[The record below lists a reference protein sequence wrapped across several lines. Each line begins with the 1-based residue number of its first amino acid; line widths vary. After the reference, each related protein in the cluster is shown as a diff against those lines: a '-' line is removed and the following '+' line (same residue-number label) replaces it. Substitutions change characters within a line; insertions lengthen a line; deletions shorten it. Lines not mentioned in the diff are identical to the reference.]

1 MGDVEALKYVLFNK
15 RIQSDNDKCKSLAQL
30 FVTRIPSNFSDTLE
44 ALMNGAN
51 DVQILNNF
59 SMIFGIYRR
68 NDQVVFQHKAFN
80 YFTLKTSLDDDT
92 EFKVVD
98 DTKDNGSS
106 GGLYSFG
113 LGDHGRLGLGGKGV
127 RAEPTLCATLMKSN
141 ITKISCYFAH
151 SLCIDVNGCAYSWG
165 DNEFGQLGLGDCE
178 NRNTPQ
184 ILDALTPYNALSA
197 VVGRAHSLIL
207 TDEGNVWSCGKSVY
221 GTLGYVSKDNVLS
234 PKRIETLNNEHIV
247 HISCGWD
254 HSCLISKDGKLFT
267 FGNNEYGQCGVGK
280 DNKKIFVPTN
290 VVFADGLIPEFT
302 ACGDD
307 HTLILTT
314 THMVMSCGW
323 GYSYQLGDGI
333 EHKIPA
339 FGKMETGHYQTN
351 PKIIEALKTKHIVN
365 IASGKSHSLCVSKD
379 GAVYTF
385 GHGEYGQ
392 LGHGNKEAQLIPK
405 EVQFFKDKNIK
416 IRECVSGTSHSG
428 AISMNGDIYLF
439 GYGYYG
445 ELGQG
450 PDDKE
455 NKMIPIKVEYFNNI
469 AVKCMSLGNSC

>member
-1 MGDVEALKYVLFNK
+1 MSNAVSNHLIFVIMTSKTNQIDSYLKHKNKDIYRDALFHFINVNNHKKSKKSKQIDWYSFLVDVGANKTYIFVERVFDLFDDNDKLSEFVLFKQWKGLSLFQALCKMGDVEALKYVLFNK

-267 FGNNEYGQCGVGK
+267 FGNNEYG
-280 DNKKIFVPTN
+280 
-290 VVFADGLIPEFT
+290 
-302 ACGDD
+302 
-307 HTLILTT
+307 
-314 THMVMSCGW
+314 
-323 GYSYQLGDGI
+323 
-333 EHKIPA
+333 
-339 FGKMETGHYQTN
+339 
-351 PKIIEALKTKHIVN
+351 
-365 IASGKSHSLCVSKD
+365 
-379 GAVYTF
+379 
-385 GHGEYGQ
+385 
-392 LGHGNKEAQLIPK
+392 
-405 EVQFFKDKNIK
+405 
-416 IRECVSGTSHSG
+416 
-428 AISMNGDIYLF
+428 
-439 GYGYYG
+439 
-445 ELGQG
+445 
-450 PDDKE
+450 
-455 NKMIPIKVEYFNNI
+455 
-469 AVKCMSLGNSC
+469 